1 MKEAPAG
8 VLRALRW
15 LDRLLA
21 WFVAALVVALVAIV
35 AGQLIDR
42 HFIDIPIQA
51 PDQYARI
58 GLVWLTFTG
67 FALAIRG
74 NVAVRV
80 DIIDHFLP
88 PEARRWI
95 GIASDGV
102 LLVMLVV
109 LAIKGWAVYEVG
121 AGQLILGTPF
131 TAGLPNAALVAGVAL
146 MLLYVSIRLVARLCG
161 HEPVPLEQP
170 LC

>member
-1 MKEAPAG
+1 MH
-8 VLRALRW
+8 RALYW

-21 WFVAALVVALVAIV
+21 WFVAGLVVGLVAIV
-35 AGQLIDR
+35 TSQLVDR

-58 GLVWLTFTG
+58 GLVWLTFLG

-80 DIIDHFLP
+80 DIVDHFLP
-88 PEARRWI
+88 RAARRWV
-95 GIASDGV
+95 GIVSDLILLV
-102 LLVMLVV
+102 LLCM

-131 TAGLPNAALVAGVAL
+131 TAGLPNAALVVGVAL
-146 MLLYVSIRLVARLCG
+146 MILYVGLRVVERLRG
-161 HEPVPLEQP
+161 HEPLVLEQP
-170 LC
+170 DC

>member
-1 MKEAPAG
+1 MR
-8 VLRALRW
+8 RALRW

-21 WFVAALVVALVAIV
+21 WFVATLVVGLVAIV
-35 AGQLIDR
+35 TSQLVDR

-58 GLVWLTFTG
+58 GLVWLTFLG

-80 DIIDHFLP
+80 DIIDHYLP
-88 PEARRWI
+88 PAARRWL
-95 GIASDGV
+95 GIVSDAM
-102 LLVMLVV
+102 LLVMLCV
-109 LAIKGWAVYEVG
+109 LMVKGWAVYEVG

-131 TAGLPNAALVAGVAL
+131 TAGLPNAALVAGVVL
-146 MLLYVSIRLVARLCG
+146 MILYVALRLVARCRG
-161 HEPVPLEQP
+161 VEPVPLEQP
-170 LC
+170 DC

>member
-1 MKEAPAG
+1 MKI
-8 VLRALRW
+8 ALRW

-21 WFVAALVVALVAIV
+21 WFVAALVVGLVAIV
-35 AGQLIDR
+35 TSQLIDR

-58 GLVWLTFTG
+58 GLVWLTFLG

-80 DIIDHFLP
+80 DIVDHFLP
-88 PEARRWI
+88 PAARRWI
-95 GIASDGV
+95 GVVSDLV
-102 LLVMLVV
+102 LLALLCMLAV
-109 LAIKGWAVYEVG
+109 KGWAVYEVG

-131 TAGLPNAALVAGVAL
+131 TAGLPNAALVVGVVLMILYVAL
-146 MLLYVSIRLVARLCG
+146 RVIERLRG
-161 HEPVPLEQP
+161 REPVVLEQP
-170 LC
+170 DC

>member
-1 MKEAPAG
+1 MT
-8 VLRALRW
+8 RALRW

-21 WFVAALVVALVAIV
+21 WFVAGLVVFLVAIV
-35 AGQLIDR
+35 ASQLVDR

-58 GLVWLTFTG
+58 GLVWLTFLG

-88 PEARRWI
+88 PAVRRVV
-95 GIASDGV
+95 GIVSDAM
-102 LLVMLVV
+102 LLVMLGV
-109 LAIKGWAVYEVG
+109 LAVKGWAVYEVG

-131 TAGLPNAALVAGVAL
+131 TGGLPNAALVAGVAL
-146 MLLYVSIRLVARLCG
+146 MIFYVALRLVARCRG
-161 HEPVPLEQP
+161 IEPVVLEQP
-170 LC
+170 DC

>member
-1 MKEAPAG
+1 MRG
-8 VLRALRW
+8 ALRW

-21 WFVAALVVALVAIV
+21 WFVAALVVALVGIV
-35 AGQLIDR
+35 TSQLVDR

-58 GLVWLTFTG
+58 GLVWLTFLG

-88 PEARRWI
+88 PAARRWV
-95 GIASDGV
+95 GIVSDLM
-102 LLVMLVV
+102 LLLMLCV
-109 LAIKGWAVYEVG
+109 LAVKGWAVYEVG

-131 TAGLPNAALVAGVAL
+131 TAGLPNAALVVGVAL
-146 MLLYVSIRLVARLCG
+146 MILYVLLRLVARWRG
-161 HEPVPLEQP
+161 HEPVVLEHP
-170 LC
+170 DC

>member
-1 MKEAPAG
+1 MS
-8 VLRALRW
+8 RALHW

-35 AGQLIDR
+35 TSQLVDR
-42 HFIDIPIQA
+42 HFFDIPIQA

-58 GLVWLTFTG
+58 ALVWLTFLG

-74 NVAVRV
+74 NVAVRI

-88 PEARRWI
+88 PAARRWV
-95 GIASDGV
+95 GIVSDALLLLMLGV
-102 LLVMLVV
+102 LAV
-109 LAIKGWAVYEVG
+109 KGWAVYEVG

-146 MLLYVSIRLVARLCG
+146 MILYVLVRLVARWRG
-161 HEPVPLEQP
+161 HEPAVLEQP
-170 LC
+170 DC